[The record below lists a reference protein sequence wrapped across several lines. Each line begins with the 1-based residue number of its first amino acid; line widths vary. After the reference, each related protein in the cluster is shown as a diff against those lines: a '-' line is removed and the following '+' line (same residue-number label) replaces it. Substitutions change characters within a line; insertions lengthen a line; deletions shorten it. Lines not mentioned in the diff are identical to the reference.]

1 MRPFL
6 QLFFEK
12 VNFFMQFLHLIFMF
26 FLLSQKFVF
35 KWLNDLARTFGIM
48 KTERILNLKV
58 RTVLSFQL
66 VRVFMWPFDDWGWS
80 NFAIVTNE
88 GVSLVESSDF
98 LFFVLNLICRLFVF
112 FYFFKVLVV
121 DLLQFLDLTVKWG
134 HFLLFE
140 LQFFDK
146 VHAFLGFKGTESGFK
161 GFLHGK
167 GKSGLS
173 GFLELHDFAY
183 EFFFEVTVGDY
194 TEEKFEDFG
203 DFFHG
208 GIFGDINKVDIGIL
222 DALLMFIAEEFF
234 DLFQEYFPVFHFEH

>member
-1 MRPFL
+1 
-6 QLFFEK
+6 
-12 VNFFMQFLHLIFMF
+12 
-26 FLLSQKFVF
+26 
-35 KWLNDLARTFGIM
+35 
-48 KTERILNLKV
+48 
-58 RTVLSFQL
+58 
-66 VRVFMWPFDDWGWS
+66 
-80 NFAIVTNE
+80 
-88 GVSLVESSDF
+88 
-98 LFFVLNLICRLFVF
+98 
-112 FYFFKVLVV
+112 
-121 DLLQFLDLTVKWG
+121 
-134 HFLLFE
+134 